1 MVQMLTFNVYF
12 GVDYAKK
19 KKKQCQF
26 GANIGTIS
34 LTLAKS
40 LQWEVYLE
48 IKVISRRVNADVI

>member
-1 MVQMLTFNVYF
+1 MSILVLIMP
-12 GVDYAKK
+12 KK

-40 LQWEVYLE
+40 LQGGVYLE
-48 IKVISRRVNADVI
+48 IKVISRHVNAYVI